1 MGTLLAHATEVSQE
15 QAEATPVKGVAS
27 LEDTLTHI
35 VTAERYWLS
44 NWKGA
49 ERPSLPWP
57 ENIAEVADRWMTLQ
71 ADARVFLASVE
82 EVHLDRMLTLREP
95 IGGGRETLAAGI
107 IHVLLHAAQ
116 HRAEAAVLLSDFGR
130 SPGEL
135 DYIDF
140 LEHRE
145 ALLSRT

>member
-1 MGTLLAHATEVSQE
+1 M
-15 QAEATPVKGVAS
+15 
-27 LEDTLTHI
+27 
-35 VTAERYWLS
+35 
-44 NWKGA
+44 
-49 ERPSLPWP
+49 
-57 ENIAEVADRWMTLQ
+57 AEVADRWITLQ
-71 ADARVFLASVE
+71 ADTRLFLADLQESE
-82 EVHLDRMLTLREP
+82 LGRMLTLREP

-107 IHVLLHAAQ
+107 MHVLLHAAQ

-145 ALLSRT
+145 ALLKRH